1 MLNDLKKMLG
11 INNTEFDTIITMY
24 INSALADLTQVG
36 VNVGTTTPTVSDPL
50 IYSAV
55 CSYVMGNLDTTYGEM
70 YMNTYALQKDSLRH
84 YSEYSL

>member
-11 INNTEFDTIITMY
+11 INNNEFDNIINMY
-24 INSALADLTQVG
+24 IDSALADLIQVG
-36 VNVGTTTPTVSDPL
+36 VNNPVVTDPL

-84 YSEYSL
+84 YSSYNH

>member
-24 INSALADLTQVG
+24 MNSALADLEAVG
-36 VNVGTTTPTVSDPL
+36 VSEPSVSDPL
-50 IYSAV
+50 VYSAV

-84 YSEYSL
+84 YSEYNS